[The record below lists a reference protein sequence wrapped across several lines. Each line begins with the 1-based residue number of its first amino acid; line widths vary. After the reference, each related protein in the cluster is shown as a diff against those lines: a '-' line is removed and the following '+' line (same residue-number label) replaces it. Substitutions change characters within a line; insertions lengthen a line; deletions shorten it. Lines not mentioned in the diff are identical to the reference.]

1 MNFALGQ
8 LARFALRPSLDQ
20 IHSTDALENAQL
32 SVDRPIALI
41 AVKGTISFQH
51 NPSPTVLAAR
61 KERRGKL
68 PPYGLPISLERA
80 ALIRIILSPQ

>member
-51 NPSPTVLAAR
+51 NPSPTVRQPAR
-61 KERRGKL
+61 SVGENCPLTGCLSAWKERL
-68 PPYGLPISLERA
+68 
-80 ALIRIILSPQ
+80 